1 MKNLFHPENPVMQFL
16 SRVGDLII
24 VNALFLLCCLPV
36 VTAGA
41 AQAAL
46 HRVTQ
51 SMVMEE
57 DGGVVKPF
65 FRAFRDNFKQATLG
79 WLVVVLF
86 LAGLVA
92 DWMLALSYLTGGALS
107 VARGVCLVVAI
118 FVVALGDYYFLLI
131 ARYENTIRQHTMNA
145 VILTVAKLPRTVL
158 LVALT
163 LLPLL
168 IALVSMQTFVYTL
181 VFWFML
187 GFACVSYL
195 QASIMRPVFR
205 QLEKTEEKE
214 QEENSHDQPEPAP
227 APGLLHPRGQ
237 VRVYPAEWPVAVC
250 LLPQGDGGTGGNYPL
265 GLRPRALLLAA
276 AGL

>member
-107 VARGVCLVVAI
+107 VARGVCLVVAT

-214 QEENSHDQPEPAP
+214 QEENSHAQD
-227 APGLLHPRGQ
+227 L
-237 VRVYPAEWPVAVC
+237 
-250 LLPQGDGGTGGNYPL
+250 
-265 GLRPRALLLAA
+265 
-276 AGL
+276 